1 MERRVKENPPYA
13 DESLSSTVTA
23 APSCNIAMINIH
35 GQKGRKEKFGC
46 VLFGSLSHR

>member
-1 MERRVKENPPYA
+1 MERRVKENPPHA
-13 DESLSSTVTA
+13 DKAPSSTVTA
-23 APSCNIAMINIH
+23 APSWDIAMINIH